1 MRLEWNFEIVPA
13 GVSVLLGASAL
24 IRIGDEMKR
33 LIVRRMELLR
43 QLSSQRELDKN
54 LPIQ

>member
-1 MRLEWNFEIVPA
+1 VTEELATLQRQIEAAPPA
-13 GVSVLLGASAL
+13 
-24 IRIGDEMKR
+24 DEMKR
-33 LIVRRMELLR
+33 LVVRRMELLR